1 MEPSRIPLNLNSTQ
15 LAGLVKVRPKKYHPG
30 ENPVFEARKAK
41 VLDKMAKYVR
51 FGFIDGYHDP
61 IVGDLNEDEED
72 VLAYTSYVALPK
84 GEGLP
89 DELDHVWSF
98 LNIDTIQPLFRQDLT
113 DAERLGHQYLVATTV
128 IHEL

>member
-15 LAGLVKVRPKKYHPG
+15 LAGLVKVKPKKFHPG

-61 IVGDLNEDEED
+61 LVTDLVEEVPD
-72 VLAYTSYVALPK
+72 VLGYTSYVALPK
-84 GEGLP
+84 GNGLP
-89 DELDHVWSF
+89 DELDHVWCF
-98 LNIDTIQPLFRQDLT
+98 LNIDIIEPLFRQGLT
-113 DAERLGHQYLVATTV
+113 DAERLGHQYLLATTV